1 MKKYQLGEFE
11 EIVMLTVG
19 ILYKEAY
26 GVSIKKEIETRL
38 KRGVSV
44 GALQTALKR
53 LEEKGYLKSFDGE
66 ATEERAG
73 RPKKYFQ
80 ITALGKKAMEYSK
93 STREKLWKAIPKMA
107 WMSSRC
113 WLFVNRCSNPF
124 TNNEQPITNNDEKA
138 TQVLPKILPLV
149 LPPQVA
155 RQY

>member
-19 ILYKEAY
+19 VLYGEAY
-26 GVSIKKEIETRL
+26 GVSIKKEIESRL

-44 GALQTALKR
+44 GALQTALRR
-53 LEEKGYLKSFDGE
+53 LEDKGYLKSHEGE

-93 STREKLWKAIPKMA
+93 NTRDQLWRAIPKVA
-107 WMSSRC
+107 WEM
-113 WLFVNRCSNPF
+113 
-124 TNNEQPITNNDEKA
+124 
-138 TQVLPKILPLV
+138 KILGSW
-149 LPPQVA
+149 Q
-155 RQY
+155 